1 MESILINPGL
11 EAIGIIIF
19 EQMNNQELCNCRLVC
34 KVWSEFIDSV
44 KFYHKKIL
52 GHELSYPK
60 QWLQSRK
67 EWQYLIRKLKLHGE
81 KESVIKMGLI
91 LRYDWLRYRLWSFHL
106 ILAFHQ
112 IQNWQKNRFV
122 CSRPGQS
129 SNYRFFW
136 FSQKCRTH
144 PSNRKF
150 DHCTA
155 RGRGRE
161 NNWNSLI
168 SFG

>member
-91 LRYDWLRYRLWSFHL
+91 LRYDCGIGCGLKNILSQNFFIRLSDTY
-106 ILAFHQ
+106 Q
-112 IQNWQKNRFV
+112 D
-122 CSRPGQS
+122 
-129 SNYRFFW
+129 Y
-136 FSQKCRTH
+136 
-144 PSNRKF
+144 
-150 DHCTA
+150 
-155 RGRGRE
+155 
-161 NNWNSLI
+161 
-168 SFG
+168 

>member
-19 EQMNNQELCNCRLVC
+19 EQMNNQELCNSRLVC
-34 KVWSEFIDSV
+34 KVWCGFIDSV

-52 GHELSYPK
+52 SHELSYPK

-67 EWQYLIRKLKLHGE
+67 EWQYLIRKLKVHGE

-91 LRYDWLRYRLWSFHL
+91 LRYDGLWYRLWSFHF

-112 IQNWQKNRFV
+112 IQNFV
-122 CSRPGQS
+122 LQV
-129 SNYRFFW
+129 
-136 FSQKCRTH
+136 
-144 PSNRKF
+144 
-150 DHCTA
+150 
-155 RGRGRE
+155 
-161 NNWNSLI
+161 
-168 SFG
+168 